1 MESTQLQIR
10 TTDYES
16 DLKEHMGMA
25 THALDLSRGIHTEG
39 EYKMA
44 CEYLLAIDEKLKAWE
59 AKIAPSIKTAHQL
72 HKQLND
78 LKNDIGSPLK
88 KARLELLQPAIL
100 KWEAQERERARIE
113 QERMNRELRKQEEA
127 RRLELAAEM
136 EKSGKVEEAT
146 ALIEEP
152 FQAPEVVIAPPQS
165 PQGIQSRTLYS
176 AEVVDLKLLCK
187 AVADGTAPSE
197 YVMANMTV
205 LNSLARNLK
214 ESVSPQWDKFGIK
227 VRSQKTLA
235 VSGGR

>member
-1 MESTQLQIR
+1 METSTLQLR
-10 TTDYES
+10 TNDYEV
-16 DLKEHMGMA
+16 DQREHLKMA
-25 THALDLSRGIHTEG
+25 EHALDLSRGIHNDA
-39 EYKMA
+39 EYKLA
-44 CEYLLAIDEKLKAWE
+44 CEYLLQIDARLDAWE
-59 AKIAPSIKTAHQL
+59 KKISPSIKTAHQL

-78 LKNDIGSPLK
+78 LKNEIGAPLK

-113 QERMNRELRKQEEA
+113 QERINRELKKQEEA

-152 FQAPEVVIAPPQS
+152 IHTPEVVIARPES
-165 PQGIQSRTLYS
+165 PKGIQSRTIYS

-187 AVADGTAPSE
+187 AVAEGLAPAE
-197 YVMANMTV
+197 YVLANMPV

-214 ESVSPQWDKFGIK
+214 ESVAPQWEKFGLK
-227 VRSQKTLA
+227 VKSAQTLA
-235 VSGGR
+235 VGGR